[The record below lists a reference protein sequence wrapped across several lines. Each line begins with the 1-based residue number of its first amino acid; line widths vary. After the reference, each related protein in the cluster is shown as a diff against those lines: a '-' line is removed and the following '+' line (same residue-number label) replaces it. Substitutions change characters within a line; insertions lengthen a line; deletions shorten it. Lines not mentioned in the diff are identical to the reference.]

1 MGGPRAGRVIPDGL
15 KADPGS
21 SSGHSASVRLF
32 RRTILAL
39 RFAAAGMTA
48 AVVLSHAAPAF
59 AVNPGEQL
67 PDPAQES
74 RARALGAELR
84 CMVCQNQSIDDSD
97 APLAKDL
104 RLLVRERVKAGDSDT
119 QVLDF
124 LTERY
129 GEFVLLRPRFRGE
142 TLLLWLFAPAVLG
155 VGLIGYLFWA
165 FRSRRATA
173 AGEGLSEAERERLDA
188 LLASGDDQ
196 DTARAK
202 G

>member
-1 MGGPRAGRVIPDGL
+1 
-15 KADPGS
+15 
-21 SSGHSASVRLF
+21 
-32 RRTILAL
+32 
-39 RFAAAGMTA
+39 MTA
-48 AVVLSHAAPAF
+48 VLLLASAPAF

-67 PDPAQES
+67 PDPAQEA
-74 RARALGAELR
+74 RARALGTELR

-119 QVLDF
+119 QVIEF

-155 VGLIGYLFWA
+155 VGVFGYLFWA
-165 FRSRRATA
+165 FRSRKRAA

-188 LLASGDDQ
+188 LLSANDEQ
-196 DTARAK
+196 TAARAK
-202 G
+202 S

>member
-1 MGGPRAGRVIPDGL
+1 MMGRPRDVIPDGR
-15 KADPGS
+15 KAEPGS
-21 SSGHSASVRLF
+21 SSGHGASSRLT
-32 RRTILAL
+32 RKTIPAL

-48 AVVLSHAAPAF
+48 AVMLALAAPAF

-104 RLLVRERVKAGDSDT
+104 RLLVRERVKAGDSDS

-155 VGLIGYLFWA
+155 IGLIGYLFWA
-165 FRSRRATA
+165 FRSRRSAV

-188 LLASGDDQ
+188 LLSPAEDQ

>member
-1 MGGPRAGRVIPDGL
+1 MMGEPRNVTPDGRRPIRDRVPDR
-15 KADPGS
+15 A
-21 SSGHSASVRLF
+21 SALRLVW
-32 RRTILAL
+32 RTIPAL
-39 RFAAAGMTA
+39 RFTAAGMTA
-48 AVVLSHAAPAF
+48 AVILALAAPAF

-104 RLLVRERVKAGDSDT
+104 RLLVRERVKAGDSDSE
-119 QVLDF
+119 VLDF

-155 VGLIGYLFWA
+155 AGLIGYLFWA
-165 FRSRRATA
+165 FRSRPSAV

-188 LLASGDDQ
+188 LLAPAEDQ